1 MAFSKL
7 KGIIFDIHKTLVD
20 DSGFPREKIWGLI
33 EQSGVIVD
41 RERYFELYDKITR
54 RLFNWPEIHPFIKV
68 REIHRKRLQQIYQHF
83 GVSRDVESDLNYL
96 WESLSGCKMYPETP
110 EVLEKL
116 SKRAK
121 LALLTNA
128 DSDDPLIE
136 IIRASGVTFEAII
149 TSDQVKC
156 YKPDRKIFEVI
167 LKKMGLKPNE
177 VIMVGDSLIADVAG
191 AKNSGIYSVWV
202 NRTGKMINNGLP
214 APDWEIQNL
223 NELLNL
229 VGV

>member
-20 DSGFPREKIWGLI
+20 DSGFPRERIWRLI
-33 EQSGVIVD
+33 EQSGATV
-41 RERYFELYDKITR
+41 EPESYFAFYDKITR
-54 RLFNWPEIHPFIKV
+54 KLFNWPEIRPFIKV
-68 REIHRKRLQQIYQHF
+68 REIHKNRLRQIYRHF
-83 GVSRDVESDLNYL
+83 GVIRDLESDLNYL

-110 EVLEKL
+110 DVLEKL

-136 IIRASGVTFEAII
+136 IVRASGVKFEAIV

-156 YKPDRKIFEVI
+156 YKPDGKIFEVV

-177 VIMVGDSLIADVAG
+177 VIMVGDSLIADIAG
-191 AKNSGIYSVWV
+191 AKNSGIRSVWV
-202 NRTGKMINNGLP
+202 NRTGKTINDGLP
-214 APDWEIQNL
+214 TPDWEIQNL